1 MRMML
6 KPSLNALRRSIAMT
20 LLLWLG
26 GAGCMFGC
34 TLNAHAAPTRETAN
48 SNGVPVVQEQP
59 ACPMTAGPEHC
70 SRRAAAQE
78 HTANSTALDSSDQ
91 RFVPNEGMNCCP
103 LANLT
108 SAAAAKS
115 RIADKITAATAGQ
128 RGTTRPDV
136 SPERFSRAT
145 PIHYPNRGQTYLRC
159 CVFLI

>member
-6 KPSLNALRRSIAMT
+6 KPPLNALHRSIAMT

-34 TLNAHAAPTRETAN
+34 TLNAHAAPTRETVN
-48 SNGVPVVQEQP
+48 SNGVPVVQEQSS
-59 ACPMTAGPEHC
+59 CPMAAGHEHC
-70 SRRAAAQE
+70 SRRDAAPE
-78 HTANSTALDSSDQ
+78 HPANSTALDASDQ

-103 LANLT
+103 LASLT

-115 RIADKITAATAGQ
+115 RIADTITAANAGQ
-128 RGTTRPDV
+128 RGVSRPDV
-136 SPERFSRAT
+136 SSERFSRAT